1 MIYLLTDVFMHVH
14 TLLCFLIFS
23 FSSLVNRAQ
32 DTQQSLTVAIL
43 AGCAL
48 LFFPLLQ
55 SSSSSQ
61 GECKLCSFTCDILQF
76 VVMKLKM
83 SIIS

>member
-1 MIYLLTDVFMHVH
+1 MIYLLTVVFMHVH

-43 AGCAL
+43 AGCAIGL
-48 LFFPLLQ
+48 VVF
-55 SSSSSQ
+55 SSA
-61 GECKLCSFTCDILQF
+61 TM
-76 VVMKLKM
+76 V
-83 SIIS
+83 IIITR